1 MLFQRYKKR
10 KQFTTYRLAERY
22 QDIWEQPKTHNT
34 PTPTMLYK
42 ASFDTMLSKLETAT
56 KAVGRY
62 HIGINMKYGG
72 HVITAERLADGR
84 IVLYYDVQS
93 GTFLKIEEY
102 PARDVEYFE
111 VIKWVNYFLAV
122 IYSSLW
128 QRFCSLFSCVL
139 TNLKLYR
146 LGFLRA

>member
-10 KQFTTYRLAERY
+10 KQFTTYRLGERY

-34 PTPTMLYK
+34 PTPTMLYN

-72 HVITAERLADGR
+72 HVITAERLVDGR
-84 IVLYYDVQS
+84 V
-93 GTFLKIEEY
+93 
-102 PARDVEYFE
+102 
-111 VIKWVNYFLAV
+111 
-122 IYSSLW
+122 
-128 QRFCSLFSCVL
+128 
-139 TNLKLYR
+139 LYR
-146 LGFLRA
+146 LGFFKGLKRLILPLYEDIQQTRIAM

>member
-10 KQFTTYRLAERY
+10 KQFITYRLGECY

-34 PTPTMLYK
+34 PTPTMLYN

-62 HIGINMKYGG
+62 HIGMNMKYGG

-84 IVLYYDVQS
+84 MVLYYDVQS

-111 VIKWVNYFLAV
+111 VIKWVNYFFAV

-128 QRFCSLFSCVL
+128 QRFCSLFSRVL
-139 TNLKLYR
+139 TNLK
-146 LGFLRA
+146 

>member
-1 MLFQRYKKR
+1 
-10 KQFTTYRLAERY
+10 
-22 QDIWEQPKTHNT
+22 
-34 PTPTMLYK
+34 
-42 ASFDTMLSKLETAT
+42 MLSKLETAT

-111 VIKWVNYFLAV
+111 VIKWKNDFFAV

-128 QRFCSLFSCVL
+128 QRFCSLFSRVL
-139 TNLKLYR
+139 TNLK
-146 LGFLRA
+146 